1 MGQTE
6 HEELEPVFT
15 AVSGYFSLLAEPMRL
30 RILHAICTRE
40 LSVSEIIEQV
50 QGTQTNVSRHLNLMH
65 RAGVLGRR
73 KDGQQ
78 VYYRV
83 TDPNL
88 TELCRTVC
96 NTVASNLAAPAVIPQ
111 AAALFMKPSEV
122 NT

>member
-1 MGQTE
+1 MSQTE
-6 HEELEPVFT
+6 QEELEPVFN
-15 AVSGYFSLLAEPMRL
+15 AVSSYFSLLAEPMRL

-40 LSVSEIIEQV
+40 LSVSEIIVQV

-96 NTVASNLAAPAVIPQ
+96 NTVAGNLVAPGVPPQ
-111 AAALFMKPSEV
+111 AAALFMNPSEV